1 MNIQKL
7 NEITRLAVDAGIQ
20 SYMQRVSPAT
30 DKVNQSE
37 AQRFLFYRGFRPA
50 ILARW
55 VREGLIKGRKTG
67 KGRNA
72 RVYYSLSD
80 IKNLLLTLKSKE
92 L

>member
-1 MNIQKL
+1 MDIQKL
-7 NEITRLAVDAGIQ
+7 NDYTRLAVDAGIQ
-20 SYMQRVSPAT
+20 SYMQRVNPTA

-50 ILARW
+50 LLTRW

-67 KGRNA
+67 KGKNA
-72 RVYYSLSD
+72 RVYYSLSE
-80 IKNLLLTLKSKE
+80 IKNLLLTLKSNE

>member
-1 MNIQKL
+1 MDIKKL
-7 NEITRLAVDAGIQ
+7 HEYTRLAVDAGIQ
-20 SYMQRVSPAT
+20 SYMQGVNPGT

-55 VREGLIKGRKTG
+55 VREGLIKGRKNG
-67 KGRNA
+67 KGKNA
-72 RVYYSLSD
+72 RVYYSLSE
-80 IKNLLLTLKSKE
+80 IKNLLVTLKSKE

>member
-1 MNIQKL
+1 MELAKL
-7 NEITRLAVDAGIQ
+7 NEYTRLAVDAGIQ
-20 SYMQRVSPAT
+20 SYMQRVNPAT

-50 ILARW
+50 ILVRW
-55 VREGLIKGRKTG
+55 VREGLLKGHKTG
-67 KGRNA
+67 KGKNA
-72 RVYYSLSD
+72 RVYYSLSE

>member
-1 MNIQKL
+1 MDIKKL
-7 NEITRLAVDAGIQ
+7 HEYTRLAVDAGIQ
-20 SYMQRVSPAT
+20 SYMQRVNPTA

-50 ILARW
+50 LLTRW

-67 KGRNA
+67 KGKNA
-72 RVYYSLSD
+72 RVYYSLSE
-80 IKNLLLTLKSKE
+80 IKNLLVTLKSKE